1 MGTLA
6 NLLSQVLN
14 TGSQLLV
21 VPVLLAGWGK
31 QLYGEWLALSAA
43 GASLA
48 VLDLGMQNYVVNR
61 LNRCH
66 ALGVRHEYARILH
79 SGLLFSLAIA
89 NIAAFAVAIG
99 LWLAPLDQWLHFS
112 EIGHAYAAWIGLL
125 LALHVLYAMPHGLLL
140 GIYRTINE
148 YPRGQMIT
156 NARFV
161 LALAATLTV
170 VSLGGGPLSVAMVQ
184 LVSLLLACVFVVWD
198 LRRRHPEIPLG
209 LRQGEFRLAVSFL
222 VPSSS
227 FLGIQLVLVGV
238 LQGSTLL
245 VNGVFGATM
254 LVTFSTARTLSNL
267 IKQVGATVQN
277 AVWPEFTALEAQQK
291 LLELRRIHLLVSKLV
306 TFSAACSAVYLMVYG
321 DIVLAFWTRGL
332 VAYDATLMAAFM
344 VLALSQS
351 VWLTSSVLLSASNR
365 QKHVFTAT
373 LLAGG
378 VGLALGYA
386 LSFRFGM
393 TGFVAGIA
401 VADAIFCGL
410 RLPAI
415 ACRLIG
421 ESRRRYAVEV
431 VLRGLVLFVAAHQGV
446 TLMRAVLPDP
456 GFDLGRL
463 VAGGAVVALI
473 GAASAYLITVNRT
486 ERARAHQVVARL
498 LAR

>member
-1 MGTLA
+1 M
-6 NLLSQVLN
+6 
-14 TGSQLLV
+14 V
-21 VPVLLAGWGK
+21 VPVLLAAWGK

-66 ALGVRHEYARILH
+66 ALGAPEEYARILH
-79 SGLLFSLAIA
+79 SGLLFSLTVS
-89 NIAAFAVAIG
+89 NLAAFAVAVA
-99 LWLAPLDQWLHFS
+99 LWMAPLDQWLHFS
-112 EIGHAYAAWIGLL
+112 EISRNAAAWIALL
-125 LALHVLYAMPHGLLL
+125 LTVQVLYAMPQGLLL
-140 GIYRTINE
+140 GIYRSIQE
-148 YPRGQMIT
+148 YPRSQMIN

-161 LALAATLTV
+161 MTLGGILAA
-170 VSLGGGPLSVAMVQ
+170 VSLGGGPLSVAAVQ
-184 LVSLLLACVFVVWD
+184 LVALLLTCLFVTWD

-209 LRQGEFRLAVSFL
+209 FRQGEFKLALSFL

-238 LQGSTLL
+238 LHGSTLL
-245 VNGVFGATM
+245 VNGLFGATL

-267 IKQVGATVQN
+267 IKQVGATIQN
-277 AVWPEFTALEAQQK
+277 AVWPEFTALEAQQR

-321 DIVLAFWTRGL
+321 DLVLGFWTRGL
-332 VAYDATLMAAFM
+332 VTYDPSLMAAFM

-365 QKHVFTAT
+365 QKHVFAAT

-378 VGLALGYA
+378 TGLALGYA
-386 LSFRFGM
+386 LSIPYGM
-393 TGFVAGIA
+393 TGFVSGIA
-401 VADAIFCGL
+401 VADVIFCGL
-410 RLPAI
+410 RLPST

-431 VLRGLVLFVAAHQGV
+431 VLRSLVLFLATHQAV
-446 TLMRAVLPDP
+446 RLLRAVLPDP
-456 GFDLGRL
+456 GFDFGRL
-463 VAGGAVVALI
+463 VAGAAVVALI
-473 GAASAYLITVNRT
+473 GSIGAYLIMANRS
-486 ERARAHQVVARL
+486 ERARAHRMLAHV